1 MSAKT
6 SDAPPESD
14 AFPGAPHPRLA
25 TRLIGHE
32 SAERDALAA
41 IRGGR
46 LPHAWLI
53 GGPEGIGKATFA
65 WRLARFLLA
74 YPSTSAE
81 VAARQDA
88 LDAPFDVQGAKLL
101 TSLAH
106 PDFSLIRRSY
116 DEKGKKFRTQVSVA
130 ELRDTL
136 TMFHRQPAL
145 GGWRIAIVDSA
156 EDLNFHDANA
166 LLKVI
171 EEPPPRSLIL
181 IIAHRIG
188 AVLPTIRSRCR
199 KVSLEPLSAQ
209 NVAEAIGGL
218 GAPFG
223 ELPPEKIEAAARGA
237 NGSVRDALKRLADD
251 GPNSAAALIEAAV
264 SALPTPKAALAE
276 KLADALADK
285 KTEDGLEAFEA
296 ALSTWI
302 AVRARASAV
311 DMREAWLAL
320 WDRLRGIFAETEAMN
335 LDRRLAVRAILAE
348 IESLTGA

>member
-1 MSAKT
+1 VNAKT
-6 SDAPPESD
+6 IEAPPESD

-25 TRLIGHE
+25 SRLIGHD
-32 SAERDALAA
+32 SVERDALAA
-41 IRGGR
+41 IREGR
-46 LPHAWLI
+46 LPHAWLV

-74 YPSTSAE
+74 YPATSAD
-81 VAARQDA
+81 VAARQNT
-88 LDAPFDVQGAKLL
+88 LDAPFDVQGSRLL

-106 PDFSLIRRSY
+106 PDLALIRRTY
-116 DEKGKKFRTQVSVA
+116 DEKRKAFKTQIGA
-130 ELRDTL
+130 DELRAAL
-136 TMFHRQPAL
+136 TMFQRQPAL
-145 GGWRIAIVDSA
+145 GGWRIALVDCA
-156 EDLNFHDANA
+156 EDLNVQSANA

-199 KVSLEPLSAQ
+199 KVTLDPLSEQ
-209 NVAEAIGGL
+209 NVAAVIGGL
-218 GAPFG
+218 GAPFA
-223 ELPPEKIEAAARGA
+223 EQSAEKIEAAAGGA
-237 NGSVRDALKRLADD
+237 KGSVSDALKRLAGD

-264 SALPTPKAALAE
+264 AALPAPRAALAE

-285 KTEDGLEAFEA
+285 KAEDGLEAFEA
-296 ALSTWI
+296 ALATWI
-302 AVRARASAV
+302 TARARASAV
-311 DMREAWLAL
+311 GGREAWLAL

-348 IESLTGA
+348 IEALGA